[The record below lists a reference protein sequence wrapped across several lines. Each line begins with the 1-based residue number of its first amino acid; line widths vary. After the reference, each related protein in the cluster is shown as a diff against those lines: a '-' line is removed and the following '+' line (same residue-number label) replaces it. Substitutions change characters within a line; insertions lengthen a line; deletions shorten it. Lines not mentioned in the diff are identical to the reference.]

1 MNLMST
7 LSHESVCV
15 RVGMEGSKSD
25 QSAVHRSTWESEASA
40 CEFEAKLIL
49 QKATL
54 CYSHNSHKY
63 NFVAQNS
70 PSSDIY

>member
-40 CEFEAKLIL
+40 L
-49 QKATL
+49 
-54 CYSHNSHKY
+54 
-63 NFVAQNS
+63 
-70 PSSDIY
+70 